1 MAQDIVNWILLGC
14 FYAAIGLGFSLVWGL
29 MNILNLAQGSLVILG
44 AYVAY
49 WSYTVL
55 HLNPFVGILVAMGVL
70 FCIGYAIQYVMINRV
85 IRAPFLVTFML
96 TFGLDLLI
104 SNVLQDVFTAGYKAI
119 NTPYSS
125 AGFEVLGARIPL
137 LNLAVGAIAV
147 ALTAALSLF
156 LSRTRIGNGVKIQ
169 NNVSVYEG
177 VELQDHVFCGP
188 SMVFTNV
195 KTPRS
200 AFPRNTSADYART
213 LVKRGASIGA
223 NATIVCGVTVGES
236 AFVAAGAVVTK
247 DVPDFAMIAGVPG
260 KQIGW
265 ACECGIT
272 LRFEAS
278 RATCSSCGRHY
289 RKTPLMVVRDE
300 QRR

>member
-104 SNVLQDVFTAGYKAI
+104 SNVLQDLFTAGYKAI

-156 LSRTRIGNGVKIQ
+156 LSRTRIGNAILAVGMDRDAARLMGI
-169 NNVSVYEG
+169 SVAN
-177 VELQDHVFCGP
+177 
-188 SMVFTNV
+188 S
-195 KTPRS
+195 
-200 AFPRNTSADYART
+200 YALT
-213 LVKRGASIGA
+213 FGIGA
-223 NATIVCGVTVGES
+223 ALAG
-236 AFVAAGAVVTK
+236 AAGAMLAMTLQFS
-247 DVPDFAMIAGVPG
+247 PIFSGQFTLFAFVIVALGGLGTPWGALAGGLLFAFAEVFGPLVPG
-260 KQIGW
+260 VGFGLDTAI
-265 ACECGIT
+265 AFVVLVLVLI
-272 LRFEAS
+272 LRPYGVLGKPFYS
-278 RATCSSCGRHY
+278 
-289 RKTPLMVVRDE
+289 
-300 QRR
+300 

>member
-156 LSRTRIGNGVKIQ
+156 LSRTRIGNAILAVGMDRDAARLMGI
-169 NNVSVYEG
+169 SVAN
-177 VELQDHVFCGP
+177 
-188 SMVFTNV
+188 S
-195 KTPRS
+195 
-200 AFPRNTSADYART
+200 YALT
-213 LVKRGASIGA
+213 FGIGA
-223 NATIVCGVTVGES
+223 ALAG
-236 AFVAAGAVVTK
+236 AAGAMLAMTLQFS
-247 DVPDFAMIAGVPG
+247 PIFSGQFTLFAFVIVALGGLGTPWGALAGGLLFAFAEVFGPLVPG
-260 KQIGW
+260 VGFGLDTAI
-265 ACECGIT
+265 AFVVLVLVLI
-272 LRFEAS
+272 LRPYGVLGKPFYS
-278 RATCSSCGRHY
+278 
-289 RKTPLMVVRDE
+289 
-300 QRR
+300 